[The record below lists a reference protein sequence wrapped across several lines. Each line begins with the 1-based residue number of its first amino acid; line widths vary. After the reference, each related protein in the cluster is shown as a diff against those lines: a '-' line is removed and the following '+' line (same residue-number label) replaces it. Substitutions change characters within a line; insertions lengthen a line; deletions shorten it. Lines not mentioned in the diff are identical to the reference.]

1 MIVEVTQ
8 AVTITGD
15 SSSGGMNSGVNI
27 KGSSSINCS
36 QCCCPCH
43 RGSHKDRLR
52 LRYQRSK
59 ICERFLVL

>member
-43 RGSHKDRLR
+43 RGSHGDRLR
-52 LRYQRSK
+52 LYQRFESLQTL
-59 ICERFLVL
+59 FLVL